1 MEISNVRAHNPS
13 IMRSIVFCSTCRYS
27 ADAQNGPDG
36 RTGGETLAQ
45 TMEALLAEKGRKDVR
60 VDRQACLWS
69 CTRHCN
75 VLLRDSEKFS
85 YLAGG
90 FKPLRDDAE
99 AILAWF
105 DMHGGTTTGEVPF
118 RTWPQ
123 AMRGHFIARFPP
135 HKR

>member
-1 MEISNVRAHNPS
+1 
-13 IMRSIVFCSTCRYS
+13 MRSIVFCTTCRYS
-27 ADAQNGPDG
+27 VETEIGPDG

-45 TMEALLAEKGRKDVR
+45 AMEDLVAERGRRDVPIG
-60 VDRQACLWS
+60 RQACLWS

-75 VLLRDSEKFS
+75 VLMRDSARYS

-90 FKPLRDDAE
+90 FVPGREAAE

-105 DMHGGTTTGEVPF
+105 DLHGASPTGEVPF

-123 AMRGHFIARFPP
+123 AMRGHFIARIPP
-135 HKR
+135 GKP